1 MNVTENLT
9 QNPTCETAIRAFKTR
24 FREEMLVES
33 SFASHTTTPHVITSK
48 KEKVKS
54 WEAKTSGLPLVTIV
68 KQNSRLLFVKHTF
81 ILFIQ

>member
-33 SFASHTTTPHVITSK
+33 LFASHTTTPHVITSK

-54 WEAKTSGLPLVTIV
+54 WEAKTSGLPLVTII
-68 KQNSRLLFVKHTF
+68 KQNSRLFFVKHTF